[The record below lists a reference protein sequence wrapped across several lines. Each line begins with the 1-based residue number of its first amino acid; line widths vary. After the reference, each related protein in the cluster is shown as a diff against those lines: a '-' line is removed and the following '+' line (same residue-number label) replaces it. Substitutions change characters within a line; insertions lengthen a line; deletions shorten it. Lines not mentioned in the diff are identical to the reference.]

1 MVLWV
6 STANGTRYFRPENKN
21 MVFVQCFFQTLQIG
35 LARWWKKELISEFFL
50 LNPARWSFEWAR
62 RTAHVISGRKT
73 KTKFLCNVFQTLQ
86 IGLAR
91 WWKKEPTNGFFLL
104 NPGDVLSFRAVSSQV
119 FSAKRSLTSVFGMRT
134 GGSFSLLSPRI
145 V

>member
-1 MVLWV
+1 
-6 STANGTRYFRPENKN
+6 
-21 MVFVQCFFQTLQIG
+21 MVFVQCFEKTLQIG
-35 LARWWKKELISEFFL
+35 HARDKKKELISE
-50 LNPARWSFEWAR
+50 
-62 RTAHVISGRKT
+62 
-73 KTKFLCNVFQTLQ
+73 
-86 IGLAR
+86 
-91 WWKKEPTNGFFLL
+91 FFLL